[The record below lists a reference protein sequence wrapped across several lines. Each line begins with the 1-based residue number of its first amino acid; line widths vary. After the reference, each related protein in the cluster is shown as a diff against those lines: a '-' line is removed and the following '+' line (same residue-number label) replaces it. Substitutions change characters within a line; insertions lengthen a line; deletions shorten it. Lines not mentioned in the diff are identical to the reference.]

1 MADKDKTAPVKS
13 GEYVSF
19 EEMKKEADLTYEKQG
34 VSDRYSTG
42 IATLDEYLNGGFGR
56 ENLYELVLI
65 SSAPKQLKTTLA
77 MRMLI
82 EPLKN
87 KVPMYWML
95 AEMSYGETM
104 NMIRAFFYPDIE
116 EADRIIEEAI
126 NCGSLKIAD
135 KKTMATINSTDDLL
149 TEMKLAKVGG
159 AEIFYAD
166 PLNYLTKRAARKS
179 REKSWDADAD
189 FIDKAKLYL
198 EEQKLTAIFV
208 VHNAKQFNA
217 HHEDGMAGSGDFPR
231 IATKTIETRIEGRYT
246 YTEKKGG
253 APLTAQVLSVEMW
266 AARGQMS
273 WRNYPYL
280 LKVVTNPNHKGIRLE
295 ELDGSDYANPGF
307 TGLSASAPDA
317 KNRHLWPTQA
327 ALFEASGREGKNGC
341 YK

>member
-1 MADKDKTAPVKS
+1 MADRVAPAKS
-13 GEYVSF
+13 GEYVSY
-19 EEMKKEADLTYEKQG
+19 EEMKKEADLTYDKQG

-42 IATLDEYLNGGFGR
+42 IPTLDEYFNGGFGR

-104 NMIRAFFYPDIE
+104 NMIRAFFYPNIE
-116 EADRIIEEAI
+116 EADRIIKEAI
-126 NCGSLKIAD
+126 ECGALKIAD

-149 TEMKLAKVGG
+149 TEMKLARAGG
-159 AEIFYAD
+159 VEIFYAD
-166 PLNYLTKRAARKS
+166 PLNYLTKRAARNSK
-179 REKSWDADAD
+179 EKSWDADAD

-231 IATKTIETRIEGRYT
+231 IATKTIETRIEGRFT
-246 YTEKKGG
+246 YSEKKGG
-253 APLTAQVLSVEMW
+253 PKLTGQILSVELW

-273 WRNYPYL
+273 WRNNPYL
-280 LKVVTNPNHKGIRLE
+280 LKVIANPNHKGIRLE
-295 ELDGSDYANPGF
+295 ELTGDDYANPTF
-307 TGLSASAPDA
+307 CGLNANASD
-317 KNRHLWPTQA
+317 KRQRSLWPKQA
-327 ALFEASGREGKNGC
+327 EMFEACSRKGENGS
-341 YK
+341 YHE